1 MYGGMADSRQDPP
14 IQLDTSRSL
23 WIGWGAE
30 LVSLALSF
38 LVGGNF
44 FPYLCL
50 FIAIVLI
57 LRGWKPA
64 IFAHHIDAQ
73 IIAGTPYRR
82 EESLKIWT
90 AAAVVAVTLA
100 GLASLL
106 HSRIAPS
113 GLDISLI
120 IKDAVT
126 NAFEQQA
133 KTPPSQ
139 VLVPS
144 LEPRVEPVPPVG
156 TPKDQGSL
164 VLKLTPYVVV
174 ERLFSKSDN
183 PDIQGTAFY
192 SFGLV
197 LYAQNNYRMARNIR
211 QIEISGNTPLD
222 FSDYIGA
229 RSRDGISM
237 DELEKE
243 FIKRKP
249 YYDLSLVT
257 YPKGGGRIEG
267 DGTERFIQF
276 DLMKPNA
283 YGARFWNLPVQDYVG
298 YKDTPTPPKKLTTE
312 PNLKDL
318 VTFSRRDP
326 RNFQEWQGPKL
337 RKEIA
342 DGTIKFDVLVD
353 STAMTLQ
360 PSNINPVRWTLEKS
374 WQQENP
380 ANLYF
385 EGEYGYAIDR
395 DAIPGHDPAARRTN
409 RARK

>member
-1 MYGGMADSRQDPP
+1 MADSRQDPP

-73 IIAGTPYRR
+73 LIAGTPYRR
-82 EESLKIWT
+82 EESLKLWT
-90 AAAVVAVTLA
+90 AAAVIAVTLA
-100 GLASLL
+100 GLASLI
-106 HSRIAPS
+106 HSRTAPN
-113 GLDISLI
+113 GQDISLI

-126 NAFEQQA
+126 KAFEQQA
-133 KTPPSQ
+133 KTAPSQ

-144 LEPRVEPVPPVG
+144 PEPRIEPAPQVG

-174 ERLFSKSDN
+174 ERVLSKSDN
-183 PDIQGTAFY
+183 PDIQGSAFY

-197 LYAQNNYRMARNIR
+197 LYAQNNYRMPRNIR
-211 QIEISGNTPLD
+211 QIEISGNAPLD
-222 FSDYIGA
+222 LSDYIGA
-229 RSRDGISM
+229 RARDGASM
-237 DELEKE
+237 DEFEKE
-243 FIKRKP
+243 FIRRKP
-249 YYDLSLVT
+249 YYSLSLVT
-257 YPKGGGRIEG
+257 YPKAGGRIEG
-267 DGTERFIQF
+267 DGAEKFVQF

-283 YGARFWNLPVQDYVG
+283 YGVRISNVPEQDYLG
-298 YKDTPTPPKKLTTE
+298 YKDTATPPKKLTTE

-326 RNFQEWQGPKL
+326 RNYREWQGPKL
-337 RKEIA
+337 RKEIT
-342 DGTIKFDVLVD
+342 DGTIKFVVVVD
-353 STAMTLQ
+353 STAITLQ
-360 PSNINPVRWTLEKS
+360 PNSINPVRWTLEKR
-374 WQQENP
+374 WQQDNP
-380 ANLYF
+380 AELYF
-385 EGEYGYAIDR
+385 EGEHGYAIDR
-395 DAIPGHDPAARRTN
+395 DAIPGHDPAVRRTN
-409 RARK
+409 RR